1 MKSVFSQASDRE
13 CPTCVKLAFEDV
25 IDREAI
31 MPLALFPAVSIYSKE
46 RICPDCQA
54 AENLVKAGTLPEF
67 EMARITVA
75 AERLEHLRLPTGM
88 SEHIG
93 MAKGGFMRPCSIDDL
108 KRHQDWLKKK
118 GLWDDST
125 AS

>member
-1 MKSVFSQASDRE
+1 MNSVFNQASDRE

-31 MPLALFPAVSIYSKE
+31 IPLSLFPAISYFSKE
-46 RICPDCQA
+46 KICPDCQA
-54 AENLVKAGTLPEF
+54 AELLVKLDIIPKF
-67 EMARITVA
+67 DMARIAVA
-75 AERLEHLRLPTGM
+75 AERLEHLRLPIGM
-88 SEHIG
+88 SEHMG
-93 MAKGGFMRPCSIDDL
+93 MTKGGFMRPCSIDDL

-125 AS
+125 HQ

>member
-25 IDREAI
+25 IDREVI

-67 EMARITVA
+67 NMAIISVA
-75 AERLEHLRLPTGM
+75 AERLEHLRLPVGM
-88 SEHIG
+88 SEHMG
-93 MAKGGFMRPCSIDDL
+93 MTKSSLMKPCSIDDL
-108 KRHQDWLKKK
+108 ERHQDWLKRK
-118 GLWDDST
+118 
-125 AS
+125 AY